1 MKHACLSIR
10 RVVIAAALALVAMAV
25 WPFLAEAGKPQ
36 PAVVASWHGAPS
48 SVPLN
53 RVLVLTLR
61 VESAEN
67 TSNVTVE
74 LLPTAG
80 VQIVG
85 GTSPW
90 TGALSMNQVLE
101 LPVRMRVVAN
111 GEWTLG
117 ASITNRRPK
126 ADVQVSGAV
135 LSVVARN
142 GVATLSVESPAASKL
157 SSAQTAEERRRLGV
171 AETSS
176 TPAPARRRRSP

>member
-1 MKHACLSIR
+1 M
-10 RVVIAAALALVAMAV
+10 AL
-25 WPFLAEAGKPQ
+25 WPLPADASKPQ
-36 PAVVASWHGAPS
+36 PAVVGSWQGAPS

-74 LLPTAG
+74 VLPTAG
-80 VQIVG
+80 VEIVG
-85 GTSPW
+85 GTSLW

-117 ASITNRRPK
+117 ASVTNRRPK

-135 LSVVARN
+135 LSVLAKN
-142 GVATLSVESPAASKL
+142 GVATLSAESPAALKL
-157 SSAQTAEERRRLGV
+157 SSAQTAEERRRLGI
-171 AETSS
+171 AEESP